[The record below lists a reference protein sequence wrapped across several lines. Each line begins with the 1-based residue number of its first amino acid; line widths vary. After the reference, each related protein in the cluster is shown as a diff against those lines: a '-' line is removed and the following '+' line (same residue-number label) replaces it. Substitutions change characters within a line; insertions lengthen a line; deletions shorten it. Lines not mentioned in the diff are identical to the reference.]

1 MSATPAEGRVRRATR
16 VGGAVTVVG
25 GMLVVGD
32 GGPVGAATLTVDTAS
47 DDPAD
52 GLTLREAIDT
62 AADGDTIV
70 FDPSLAGSTITFD
83 GLTNGQLTID
93 TDLTITG
100 LGRDALTLTS
110 NDGDVLYI
118 YNHSVTVTDLSIEAA
133 PDDGIDVV
141 ENGGGP
147 SLTLTRV
154 DISGSSSDGVD
165 FDSDTGSVSITDSTF
180 SENGSDGVAMNSV
193 DGLTVTNS
201 TFTGNGS
208 EGIYADDIYGDVIIS
223 GSTITGNGEEGVEL
237 DELRGSLSVT
247 TSTFTGNE
255 YTAILVD
262 QFVDGDVTLT
272 DLDFVDNGD
281 AFRIRTIRGAAVTV
295 TDVTAS
301 ATGVDTDNDM
311 VLYADTGG
319 ATHPTLTVSNV
330 TGAGEDTTFRLYGF
344 GATTFSNV
352 DLTGTDGA
360 YLRARRMYGD
370 VSITDSRVVGERSAV
385 LYLYRTYDADI
396 TIDEVE
402 VSGDVRIR
410 RIPDGAIDISKA
422 TVGSERDGGIDIR
435 YASDVSISDVS
446 VTSPDDTGI
455 QLSYIESS
463 VGASLPG
470 DITIERVTVS
480 AAGDEGIRVRNAED
494 GAITITDTEIVD
506 SEEEGLYLTYV
517 ADVNL
522 DRVTITGSEDE
533 AINADRGL
541 GTLSIV
547 NSTLVDNGGTGDS
560 ALDLYEGTVDIA
572 HSTIAG
578 NGAGSTGF
586 GVYSYNADVT
596 VDHTILTENG
606 GAAAYLGGSGSV
618 TVTNSL
624 VPVGSGLGAS
634 NVESDTADLSPLGD
648 FGGET
653 RVAPPLSGSA
663 AVDAGDPA
671 IAGEP
676 TTDQRGG
683 PRKIGTIDIGAV
695 ELDPVSSVAVA
706 DATVDEN
713 AGVVSVEL
721 ERTGSADLAVSV
733 DVATADGSATAGD
746 DYTATT
752 DTVSWA
758 AGESGVKTVDVPITD
773 DTIAEPSETFVVNLS
788 NPADTT
794 ISDAEATVTI
804 LDVPPPLA
812 ALSPARL
819 ADTRADKSTVDDDFN
834 GDGKLAAGDEYKV
847 QIAGRGGVPA
857 DAKAATIN
865 VTAIGAGSNGFVTV
879 HPCLPTPPNA
889 SSLNYTAGVN
899 LGNEVTVPLDAN
911 GAACFYTSS
920 SVHLTVDVV
929 AFMPGEGRGMP
940 LTPARLLDTRI
951 GATTVDG
958 RAAGRGRVP
967 AGATEQLSVAGRGG
981 VPADAAAVIVN
992 VTSIGATGN
1001 GFVTA
1006 HPCLP
1011 TAPNASSLNVVAGVN
1026 RGNEL
1031 IAQVDANGDICLFV
1045 STEMNLTVDVTGYI
1059 PNGTA
1064 LNSVSPA
1071 RILDTRANGET
1082 VDDVS
1087 EKEGKRTAGSEYT
1100 LQVGGRGGVPADAK
1114 AAILNV
1120 TAINPESVGF
1130 LTVHPCVTPRPEVA
1144 ALNFVPGVN
1153 GGNEI
1158 VASLDANGKACI
1170 YTSAAADI
1178 TVDVV
1183 GYLA

>member
-1 MSATPAEGRVRRATR
+1 MTTPAGNRARKASR
-16 VGGAVTVVG
+16 VGGAITVIG

-70 FDPSLAGSTITFD
+70 FDPSLAGATIEFD
-83 GLTNGQLTID
+83 GLTNGQLRIV

-133 PDDGIDVV
+133 PDDGIEVSD
-141 ENGGGP
+141 NGGGP
-147 SLTLTRV
+147 TLTLTRV
-154 DISGSSSDGVD
+154 DISGSSSDGVN
-165 FDSDTGSVSITDSTF
+165 FESVTGSVSISDSTLT
-180 SENGSDGVAMNSV
+180 ENGSRGVAMNQVHDLTVMDSTLTGNDSSAIYADDV
-193 DGLTVTNS
+193 YGDVMISGSTFDDNGRAGVGLEEVRGNLSVTNS
-201 TFTGNGS
+201 TFTGNDNDA
-208 EGIYADDIYGDVIIS
+208 IYVDDF
-223 GSTITGNGEEGVEL
+223 VE
-237 DELRGSLSVT
+237 
-247 TSTFTGNE
+247 
-255 YTAILVD
+255 
-262 QFVDGDVTLT
+262 GDVTLT
-272 DLDFVDNGD
+272 DLELVDNGD
-281 AFRIRTIRGAAVTV
+281 AWSLQDVAGAAVTI

-311 VLYADTGG
+311 QLYADTGV
-319 ATHPTLTVSNV
+319 ATSPTLTVSNV
-330 TGAGEDTTFRLYGF
+330 TGAGDDTSFRLYGF
-344 GATTFSNV
+344 GDTTISNV
-352 DLTGTDGA
+352 ELTGTNGA
-360 YLRARRMYGD
+360 YLRARRMHGD
-370 VSITDSRVVGERSAV
+370 VSITDSRVVGERYAS
-385 LYLYRTYDADI
+385 LYLYRAYDADI
-396 TIDEVE
+396 SIDEVE
-402 VSGDVRIR
+402 VNGEVGMR
-410 RIPDGAIDISKA
+410 RIYDGAINISNA
-422 TVGSERDGGIDIR
+422 TVGSERDGGIEIR

-446 VTSPDDTGI
+446 VSSPDDTGI
-455 QLSYIESS
+455 ELNYIESS

-470 DITIERVTVS
+470 DITIERATVS
-480 AAGDEGIRVRNAED
+480 GAGDEGIRVRRAED
-494 GAITITDTEIVD
+494 GVVTITDTEIADAGEV
-506 SEEEGLYLTYV
+506 GLYLRYV
-517 ADVNL
+517 GDMTLN
-522 DRVTITGSEDE
+522 RVTITGSEEE
-533 AINADRGL
+533 AVSADRGL
-541 GTLSIV
+541 GTLSIAS
-547 NSTLVDNGGTGDS
+547 STLIDNGGAGDH
-560 ALDLYEGTVDIA
+560 ALNLYDGTVDIA

-578 NGAGSTGF
+578 NGAGASSG
-586 GVYSYNADVT
+586 GIEVYAADVT
-596 VDHTILTENG
+596 IDHTILTENG
-606 GAAAYLGGSGSV
+606 GTAVFVDGPGSV
-618 TVTNSL
+618 TATNSL

-634 NVESDTADLSPLGD
+634 NVESDTADLSPVGD

-676 TTDQRGG
+676 ATDQRGG

-695 ELDPVSSVAVA
+695 EVDPVSSVAVA

-713 AGVVSVEL
+713 AGVVSVEV
-721 ERTGSADLAVSV
+721 ERTGSVDLPISVDLATV
-733 DVATADGSATAGD
+733 DGSATAGD

-752 DTVSWA
+752 GTVSWA
-758 AGESGVKTVDVPITD
+758 AGETGVKTVDVPITD
-773 DTIAEPSETFVVNLS
+773 DTIAEPSETFAVNLS
-788 NPADTT
+788 NPVDTT

-819 ADTRADKSTVDDDFN
+819 ADTRAGKSTVDDDFN
-834 GDGKLAAGDEYKV
+834 GDGKLGAGDEYKV

-865 VTAIGAGSNGFVTV
+865 VTAIGADSNGFVTV

-967 AGATEQLSVAGRGG
+967 AGAFEQLSVAGRGG

-992 VTSIGATGN
+992 VTSIGASGN
-1001 GFVTA
+1001 GYVTA

-1082 VDDVS
+1082 VDDMS
-1087 EKEGKRTAGSEYT
+1087 EKEGKRSAGSEYT
-1100 LQVGGRGGVPADAK
+1100 LQVGGRGGVPGDAK

-1130 LTVHPCVTPRPEVA
+1130 LTVHPCVSPRPEVA
-1144 ALNFVPGVN
+1144 ALNYVPGVN

-1158 VASLDANGKACI
+1158 VASLDASGQACI